1 MGLDVIADV
10 DLVGNCPVASC
21 NIYCLEYPIPLYDL
35 IRNHDLGRL
44 TMGYLPQHSLDN
56 LKRYQYKGVDKYV
69 DSESLH

>member
-1 MGLDVIADV
+1 VGLDVIADV
-10 DLVGNCPVASC
+10 DLVGNCPVATYIVS
-21 NIYCLEYPIPLYDL
+21 NTQYPLYDL

-69 DSESLH
+69 DSKSLH